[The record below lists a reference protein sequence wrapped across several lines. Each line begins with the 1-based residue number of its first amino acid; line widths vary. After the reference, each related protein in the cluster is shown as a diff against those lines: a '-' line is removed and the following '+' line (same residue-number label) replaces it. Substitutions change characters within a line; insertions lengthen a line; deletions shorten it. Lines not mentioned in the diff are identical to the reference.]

1 MITAVDTNVLLD
13 IFGIDPKF
21 GVVSAQAM
29 RTCLAEGALVACA
42 VVWAETATAFPSRA
56 AFTRAMDDLSVA
68 FDSIS
73 LETALGAAEAW
84 RRCRVRGGPRARIAS
99 DFLIGAHAKSA
110 ADRLLTRDRG
120 FFRRYFAGLKVLDP
134 SRWLKSE

>member
-21 GVVSAQAM
+21 GEVSAQAM
-29 RTCLAEGALVACA
+29 RTCLAQGGLVACA
-42 VVWAETATAFPSRA
+42 VVWAETATAFASRA

-68 FDSIS
+68 FDPIGQ
-73 LETALGAAEAW
+73 EAALDAAEAW
-84 RRCRVRGGPRARIAS
+84 RRYRVRGGQRTRIAS
-99 DFLIGAHAKSA
+99 DFLIGAHAKGA

-120 FFRRYFAGLKVLDP
+120 FFRKHFTGLKVLDP
-134 SRWLKSE
+134 SRS